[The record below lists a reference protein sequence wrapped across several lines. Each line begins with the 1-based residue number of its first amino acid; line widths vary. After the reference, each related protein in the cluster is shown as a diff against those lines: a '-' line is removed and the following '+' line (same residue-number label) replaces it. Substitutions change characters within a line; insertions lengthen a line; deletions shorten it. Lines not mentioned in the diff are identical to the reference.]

1 MFYSSLYVCS
11 YLYMVLNEKKYF
23 YCFQFVSNKK
33 QKGLFWFTFGQS
45 KHTKLL
51 IFNGVI
57 N

>member
-1 MFYSSLYVCS
+1 M
-11 YLYMVLNEKKYF
+11 EKYF
-23 YCFQFVSNKK
+23 FRLSICKHQK

-45 KHTKLL
+45 KHAKLL

>member
-1 MFYSSLYVCS
+1 M
-11 YLYMVLNEKKYF
+11 EKSF
-23 YCFQFVSNKK
+23 FFDFQSVSNKK
-33 QKGLFWFTFGQS
+33 PKGLFWFTFGQS